1 MYIAIKDEC
10 SKLGLNAKRVDE
22 NVGSGFIVKETK
34 YRTSLISHAV
44 TGKIDVRDWQPKK
57 KWEA

>member
-1 MYIAIKDEC
+1 MQALLHLYVAIKDEC

-22 NVGSGFIVKETK
+22 NVGSGFIVKEIK

-44 TGKIDVRDWQPKK
+44 TDKLM
-57 KWEA
+57 